1 MAPYDEGLLIDEMN
15 PELPFEEKYIDWL
28 DNWKQPHN
36 PIKWIK
42 NSCVWYSQILT
53 TKLGMKKFKDYIRKF
68 HYGNQNVSGD
78 KGKNNGLTNSWLSS
92 SLQISPEEQLV
103 FLQKL
108 LANDL
113 PVSKK
118 AHEMTRNILFV
129 EELSDGWKL
138 YGKTGSGSQPSKKK
152 AEKLNLQIG
161 WFIGW
166 MQKDNRT
173 IVFVHYIEDKKEQEI
188 PPGIRAKAIAKEKLK
203 LAIHQ

>member
-1 MAPYDEGLLIDEMN
+1 MN
-15 PELPFEEKYIDWL
+15 PELQFEEKYIDWV

-113 PVSKK
+113 PVSQK
-118 AHEMTRNILFV
+118 AHEMTKNILFV

-138 YGKTGSGSQPSKKK
+138 YGKTGSGSQASKKK
-152 AEKLNLQIG
+152 IEKFNLQIG
-161 WFIGW
+161 WFVGW

-173 IVFVHYIEDKKEQEI
+173 VVFVHYIEDKKEQEI
-188 PPGIRAKAIAKEKLK
+188 PPGLRAKAIAKEKLK